1 MEMNPMQATSTPTI
15 SQPRVGGPR
24 SFGAVVGLAAALTI
38 GAAIGV
44 VVAPQTTYAPLN
56 GLAEESIRSIQAPR
70 PAHEDALTRAHRLI
84 SERQRARAA
93 EAAQA
98 ADQMRYWNMYR
109 RQPGIIIAPAVP
121 ARRPMAGCSGVPS
134 RRRFPARTTDGW
146 VLGRPIAPLPGG
158 TDDLPMSGG
167 SPHGLLH
174 R

>member
-1 MEMNPMQATSTPTI
+1 MQATSTPTI

-84 SERQRARAA
+84 SERQRGRAA

-98 ADQMRYWNMYR
+98 ADQMRYWNMYG

-121 ARRPMAGCSGVPS
+121 RT
-134 RRRFPARTTDGW
+134 TTDGW